1 MAEAR
6 QASTLKKRNVPM
18 DTQKQIAPEATSGEP
33 PNELS
38 RRTVLAGVAATTVA
52 AGVTGIDVPANAAGT
67 DPRQDMIAFIFL
79 SAALTGIAENKLSNG
94 FGPLPPG
101 QIDLTKINP
110 GSDPVD
116 IKKDYFNHVMGKDA
130 DGFQALLKIA
140 RDNVNAPDREKAI
153 IDKVQSSDRTR
164 YLARSIVLL
173 WYLGGWYDP
182 KELQRASNDPNF
194 DPNFKVISSKA
205 YTQSWATRVARAH
218 PMGFSQGQFGYW
230 HETPNPL
237 SDYVGGKTA

>member
-116 IKKDYFNHVMGKDA
+116 IKDA

-182 KELQRASNDPNF
+182 KELQRASNDPKV
-194 DPNFKVISSKA
+194 DPNFRVISSKA

-237 SDYVGGKTA
+237 SDYVGGKSA

>member
-1 MAEAR
+1 
-6 QASTLKKRNVPM
+6 M

-79 SAALTGIAENKLSNG
+79 SAALTGIAENKLSTG

-130 DGFQALLKIA
+130 DGFRALLKIA

-153 IDKVQSSDRTR
+153 IDKVQSSDQHQISRPQHR
-164 YLARSIVLL
+164 LDVVPRRLVRSERAAARQQRPEVRPQLQGHLVESLHAE
-173 WYLGGWYDP
+173 LGNPRG
-182 KELQRASNDPNF
+182 
-194 DPNFKVISSKA
+194 
-205 YTQSWATRVARAH
+205 AR
-218 PMGFSQGQFGYW
+218 PPDGF
-230 HETPNPL
+230 
-237 SDYVGGKTA
+237 

>member
-1 MAEAR
+1 M
-6 QASTLKKRNVPM
+6 SM
-18 DTQKQIAPEATSGEP
+18 DTQKQIAPEAISSEP

-52 AGVTGIDVPANAAGT
+52 AGVAGIDAPANAAGT
-67 DPRQDMIAFIFL
+67 APRQDMIAFVFL
-79 SAALTGIAENKLSNG
+79 SAALTGIAENKLSTG
-94 FGPLPPG
+94 FGLTPPAPLPPPG

-116 IKKDYFNHVMGKDA
+116 IKQAYFDHVMGKDA
-130 DGFQALLKIA
+130 DGFRALLKIA

-153 IDKVQSSDRTR
+153 IDKVQSSDRTK
-164 YLARSIVLL
+164 YLARSIVLM

-182 KELQRASNDPNF
+182 KDLQRANNDPKF

-205 YTQSWATRVARAH
+205 YTQGWATRVARAH

-237 SDYVGGKTA
+237 SDYVGGKSA